1 MKVSASSSRGPTNPL
16 LRFGDLSGTL
26 LRVPRAG
33 KPLRFAGLAL
43 RNVLWLILA
52 KSASPLPHRPKFYD
66 LEIGLEHLVD
76 ALRVQLPLRDPLLP
90 WLRRH

>member
-1 MKVSASSSRGPTNPL
+1 MGNACMHVYIYIYMKVSASSSRGPTNPL

-43 RNVLWLILA
+43 RNVLC
-52 KSASPLPHRPKFYD
+52 
-66 LEIGLEHLVD
+66 
-76 ALRVQLPLRDPLLP
+76 
-90 WLRRH
+90 